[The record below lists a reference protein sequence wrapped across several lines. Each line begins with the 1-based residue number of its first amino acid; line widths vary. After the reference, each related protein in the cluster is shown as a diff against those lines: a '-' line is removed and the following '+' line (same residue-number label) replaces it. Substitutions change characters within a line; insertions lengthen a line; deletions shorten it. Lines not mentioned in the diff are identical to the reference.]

1 MKPTRFH
8 DSHKE
13 ERPSKKPIG
22 ARIEFG
28 VDKQYKLIEDR
39 GYKVQWE
46 KSFLCTCRNPMTKA
60 PDPSCNICH
69 GRGTAYLPAKDIIVA
84 IQNQEK
90 SMQNMD
96 LGLYDSGTAIGT
108 SMPDS
113 AITFRDRITL
123 PDVEI
128 QHSLVFDVTQKRIN
142 DGFWLPYDV
151 KRIEYSITDNGEL
164 IYETDDYLFD
174 EEANKFY
181 PREHLKGKNVSLN
194 ITTLLRYI
202 VIDLLKESR
211 LQYSNKGTA
220 LEQVD
225 HLPKKLLLKR
235 EDAWVNPAPFSMG
248 DDVEEPVEAEEYKRP
263 MTKGGFFGGALD
275 G

>member
-1 MKPTRFH
+1 FH

-22 ARIEFG
+22 TRAEFS
-28 VDKQYKLIEDR
+28 VDKQYKLIDDR
-39 GYKVQWE
+39 GYRVQWE

-60 PDPSCNICH
+60 PDPSCRICH
-69 GRGTAYLPAKDIIVA
+69 GRGTAYLPAKDIVVA

-142 DGFWLPYDV
+142 D
-151 KRIEYSITDNGEL
+151 
-164 IYETDDYLFD
+164 
-174 EEANKFY
+174 
-181 PREHLKGKNVSLN
+181 
-194 ITTLLRYI
+194 
-202 VIDLLKESR
+202 
-211 LQYSNKGTA
+211 
-220 LEQVD
+220 
-225 HLPKKLLLKR
+225 
-235 EDAWVNPAPFSMG
+235 
-248 DDVEEPVEAEEYKRP
+248 
-263 MTKGGFFGGALD
+263 
-275 G
+275 